1 MNHSTIA
8 NRWNAD
14 LIDEKYEVWRT
25 SPENLDEEWRA
36 FFMGFALA
44 SESHSSQTEIGNV
57 KPTLADSDAT
67 RQARAIGLIYA
78 YRSIGHTIAVLIL

>member
-14 LIDEKYEVWRT
+14 LIDEKYEIWRT
-25 SPENLDEEWRA
+25 CPDNLDEEWRA

-44 SESHSSQTEIGNV
+44 SESHFAKAEIGNV
-57 KPTLADSDAT
+57 TPTLVDSNAT
-67 RQARAIGLIYA
+67 QQARAIGLIYA
-78 YRSIGHTIAVLIL
+78 